1 MCRYTFALILLSEL
15 VITLQD
21 IDWSPHLPLLLHVV
35 LLGLNRYHRL
45 FYEHRLVYEHSNCL
59 LVNLLVVLAC
69 RDDKFAALQAR

>member
-35 LLGLNRYHRL
+35 LLGLNRDHRL